1 MGLRKYNQYHVDFDS
16 KWTGACGALMG
27 LSFFLRIVYYFA
39 LMNLKDVP
47 LVEMLTSMI
56 LGILLCGGFV
66 VCLICFRL
74 NAPGLFGIL
83 GVAQCAILILAT
95 FATGNVLRIVLAILW
110 YALCAAVFIVTI
122 NGNLP
127 GRLLAGG
134 VFWLGAFVRIVFFD
148 LGRIGLFRWVQELA
162 VLSVLIAL
170 GCFAMGLK
178 SVNNEKRNACE

>member
-1 MGLRKYNQYHVDFDS
+1 MRLKKYNQYHVDFDS

-47 LVEMLTSMI
+47 FIEMLTSMI

-83 GVAQCAILILAT
+83 GVAQCAILMLAT
-95 FATGNVLRIVLAILW
+95 FTSGNILRIILAILW
-110 YALCAAVFIVTI
+110 YVLCAVVFVVTI

-127 GRLLAGG
+127 GRLLAGAL
-134 VFWLGAFVRIVFFD
+134 FWFGAFVRIVFFD
-148 LGRIGLFRWVQELA
+148 LGKIGLFLWVQEFA

-178 SVNNEKRNACE
+178 AANNDNRNACE